1 MSLEIQGGGGGI
13 GVGDVTFN
21 DSEPT
26 LIVKSG
32 AKPQEGDTVYAT
44 ENTYD
49 IDFQVTIPHTEFLGA
64 GPQATADLYGG
75 YIATLAAEPYT
86 YGVTYGQDVN
96 ASGNLVDTLF
106 VIVGDPTGRFLTQVS
121 VPLRSANT
129 PATFAKL
136 QAAATAAAALATG
149 G

>member
-13 GVGDVTFN
+13 GVGDVKFN

-32 AKPQEGDTVYAT
+32 AKPLAGDTIYAT
-44 ENTYD
+44 ELTYD
-49 IDFQVTIPHTEFLGA
+49 IDFQITIPHTEFLGQ
-64 GPQATADLYGG
+64 GPQATANLYGG
-75 YIATLAAEPYT
+75 YIQQIASEAYT
-86 YGVTYGQDVN
+86 YGVSYGQDVN

-106 VIVGDPTGRFLTQVS
+106 VIVGDPTGRFTTEVS
-121 VPLRSANT
+121 IPLRSANT

-136 QAAATAAAALATG
+136 QAAANAASALATAA
-149 G
+149 